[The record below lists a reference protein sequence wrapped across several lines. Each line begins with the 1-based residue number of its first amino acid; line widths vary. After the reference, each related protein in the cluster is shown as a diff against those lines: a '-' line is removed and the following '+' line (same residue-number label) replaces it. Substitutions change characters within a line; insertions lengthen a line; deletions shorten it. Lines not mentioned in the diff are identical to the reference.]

1 MIRKGTSL
9 ANFRVSTH
17 VLNNVTHST
26 INCIIQVTWNK
37 FYLSFLFTSWKIVF
51 LKVVGAFNVI
61 QTLYSSLFYNLSKKR
76 QKQKMKI
83 PNLGSVC
90 RKYNVCPNQDW
101 IKKPWPKNNIF
112 ATVYQP
118 QYSLKWIVLEN
129 LIPLRKI
136 IAFLHST
143 QMSFRSLVTIA
154 ESALAHVSCLDIELL
169 SFKVSCNNIDCKIA
183 LPGLVFFF
191 DVIGVS
197 K

>member
-1 MIRKGTSL
+1 M
-9 ANFRVSTH
+9 
-17 VLNNVTHST
+17 
-26 INCIIQVTWNK
+26 
-37 FYLSFLFTSWKIVF
+37 SFWLFLEKNSF
-51 LKVVGAFNVI
+51 LKVIGAYNVS

-90 RKYNVCPNQDW
+90 GKYNVCPNQDW

-183 LPGLVFFF
+183 LPGQVFFF